1 MSSKKF
7 LYGKGTLTSVSALK
21 ISNDELKCEIGN
33 EEIKKINT
41 SRENVKNVLE
51 SNQMIYGINTGFGA
65 LCNTI
70 ISNKDSNL
78 LQENLLKSHAVGV
91 GPNVPT
97 EVSKLMLII
106 KVHSLCMGFSG
117 IRLEVIQRICWHI
130 ENDIIP
136 IVPSQ
141 GSVCASGDL
150 APLAH
155 LFLPLIGE
163 GKLLY
168 KGREL
173 ETNKVL
179 KKEQKSPFILKEK
192 EGLALING
200 TQFISA
206 YTCLALDKFKNCL
219 ENANIISAITLYST
233 LSSISPFNK
242 DINNLRPYKGS
253 LNVSNKMRELLDN
266 SQILES
272 HKDCD
277 KVQDPYSI
285 RCIPQVHGASLDAYL
300 YLENILNIELNS
312 VTDNPIV
319 VDKNNI
325 VSGGNFHGQP
335 IAIPI
340 DYNVIAASELGNIS
354 DRRIYLL
361 LKGNDV
367 VPELLVNNI
376 GINSGFMILQYT
388 TAALVS
394 ENKNLCFPSSAD
406 SITTSLGQ
414 EDHVSM
420 GSIGAVKLLRVL
432 DNLEKILAIELI
444 CSAQAFDFHKPLKSG
459 IKIDKCHDYIR
470 SKINHCKKDKI
481 FTLDIDNAIEII
493 RSKKLVELTT

>member
-41 SRENVKNVLE
+41 SRENIKNVLE

-141 GSVCASGDL
+141 GSVGASGDL

-179 KKEQKSPFILKEK
+179 KKEKKSSFILKEK

-219 ENANIISAITLYST
+219 ENANIISAITLEST

-493 RSKKLVELTT
+493 RSKKLVELTS

>member
-41 SRENVKNVLE
+41 SRENIKNVLE

-141 GSVCASGDL
+141 GSVGASGDL

-163 GKLLY
+163 GKVLY
-168 KGREL
+168 KGKEL
-173 ETNKVL
+173 ETNKAL
-179 KKEQKSPFILKEK
+179 RKEQKLTLSLKEK

-219 ENANIISAITLYST
+219 ENANIISAITLEST

-470 SKINHCKKDKI
+470 SKINHCNKDKI

-493 RSKKLVELTT
+493 RSKKLVELTS

>member
-7 LYGKGTLTSVSALK
+7 LYGKGILTSVSALK

-41 SRENVKNVLE
+41 SRENIKNVLE

-117 IRLEVIQRICWHI
+117 IRLEVIKRICWHI

-141 GSVCASGDL
+141 GSVGASGDL

-163 GKLLY
+163 GKVLY

-179 KKEQKSPFILKEK
+179 KKEKKSSFILKEK

-219 ENANIISAITLYST
+219 ENANIISAITLEST

-242 DINNLRPYKGS
+242 DINNLRPYRGS

-361 LKGNDV
+361 LKGNAV
-367 VPELLVNNI
+367 VPELLVNDT

-493 RSKKLVELTT
+493 ISKKLIELTS

>member
-1 MSSKKF
+1 MSSTKF
-7 LYGKGTLTSVSALK
+7 LYGKDALTSVSALK

-41 SRENVKNVLE
+41 SRENIKNVLE

-65 LCNTI
+65 LCNTV

-117 IRLEVIQRICWHI
+117 IRLAVIQRICWHI

-141 GSVCASGDL
+141 GSVGASGDL

-163 GKLLY
+163 GKVLY

-179 KKEQKSPFILKEK
+179 KKEKKLPFSLKEK

-206 YTCLALDKFKNCL
+206 YTCLALDKFRNCL
-219 ENANIISAITLYST
+219 ENANVISAITLEST

-242 DINNLRPYKGS
+242 DINNLRPHRGS
-253 LNVSNKMRELLDN
+253 LIVSNKMRELLDN

-354 DRRIYLL
+354 DRRTYLL
-361 LKGNDV
+361 LKGNAV
-367 VPELLVNNI
+367 VPELLVNDT

-432 DNLEKILAIELI
+432 DNLEKILAIELL

-459 IKIDKCHDYIR
+459 IKINKCHDYIR

-493 RSKKLVELTT
+493 ISKKLVELTS

>member
-7 LYGKGTLTSVSALK
+7 LYGKGILTSVSALK

-141 GSVCASGDL
+141 GSVGASGDL

-163 GKLLY
+163 GKVLY

-173 ETNKVL
+173 DTKNVL
-179 KKEQKSPFILKEK
+179 KKEKKSSFSLKEK

-219 ENANIISAITLYST
+219 ENANIISAITLEST

-493 RSKKLVELTT
+493 RSKKLVELTS

>member
-1 MSSKKF
+1 MSLKKF
-7 LYGKGTLTSVSALK
+7 LYGKDTLTSVSALK

-41 SRENVKNVLE
+41 SRENIKNVLE

-117 IRLEVIQRICWHI
+117 IRLAVIQRICWHI

-141 GSVCASGDL
+141 GSVGASGDL

-163 GKLLY
+163 GKILY
-168 KGREL
+168 KGKEL

-179 KKEQKSPFILKEK
+179 RKKKKLPFSLKEK

-206 YTCLALDKFKNCL
+206 YTCLALDKFRNCL
-219 ENANIISAITLYST
+219 ENANIISALTLEST

-242 DINNLRPYKGS
+242 DINNLRPHRGS
-253 LNVSNKMRELLDN
+253 LIVSNKMRELLDN

-361 LKGNDV
+361 LKGNAV
-367 VPELLVNNI
+367 VPELLVNDT

-432 DNLEKILAIELI
+432 DNLEKILAIELL

-459 IKIDKCHDYIR
+459 IKINKCHDYIR

-493 RSKKLVELTT
+493 ISKKLVELTS

>member
-7 LYGKGTLTSVSALK
+7 LYGKDTLTSVSALK

-41 SRENVKNVLE
+41 SRENIKNVLE

-117 IRLEVIQRICWHI
+117 IRLEVIKRICWHI

-141 GSVCASGDL
+141 GSVGASGDL

-163 GKLLY
+163 GKVLY

-173 ETNKVL
+173 ETKNVL
-179 KKEQKSPFILKEK
+179 KKEKKSSFSLKEK

-219 ENANIISAITLYST
+219 ENANIISAITLEST

-242 DINNLRPYKGS
+242 DINNLRPYRGS
-253 LNVSNKMRELLDN
+253 LNVSHKMRELLDN

-285 RCIPQVHGASLDAYL
+285 RCISQVHGASLDAYL

-493 RSKKLVELTT
+493 RSKKLVELTS